1 MSLLVLLLI
10 LCAGFQV
17 NTSDLD
23 TAFTTFLSSHVASTK
38 SYEDHSIAVK
48 NLYKLYKN
56 EFSRPSMTSAEE
68 NTRFVSFNDTVLTLL
83 KDHQQGD
90 KTYTVGLNKYADW
103 TPEELKSL
111 RGLQR
116 SNGKISNTNAK
127 PNQRFLTLD
136 GKDIQSKS
144 AAVTI
149 PSSFD
154 YTTRVVSGTNTPIV
168 SIISLFLFRLIN
180 LFYLS

>member
-1 MSLLVLLLI
+1 MVVLVLLLI
-10 LCAGFQV
+10 LFAGLKV
-17 NTSDLD
+17 DASDLG
-23 TAFTTFLSSHVASTK
+23 TAFATFLSSNLASK
-38 SYEDHSIAVK
+38 SYVDHSVAVK

-56 EFSRPSMTSAEE
+56 EFSRPSMTSVEE
-68 NTRFVSFNDTVLTLL
+68 NLRFASFSDTVLTLL

-111 RGLQR
+111 RGLKR
-116 SNGKISNTNAK
+116 PNGKISNTNAK

-136 GKDIQSKS
+136 GKEIQSKS
-144 AAVTI
+144 AAVTA
-149 PSSFD
+149 SSLFD
-154 YTTRVVSGTNTPIV
+154 YTERVVSGTNTPIV
-168 SIISLFLFRLIN
+168 SIILLFVFKLMN